1 MDEVVA
7 MVNICNDS
15 DCSNQTNSTEHE
27 QSDYL
32 FADETVH
39 LVFTV
44 SGVVSLVSL
53 FIVFIVY
60 LVIPDFNSLHGKIV
74 LSNVVSVGFVSSFLL
89 YVFNVQYNIPYL
101 CEFVGYFGYFSSMS
115 MFSWMTIMCYDLC
128 STLLQIKVQ
137 RNSSHGSRFLLYS
150 VCGWG
155 MGIILTT
162 ILLILQNT
170 LPPQS
175 DLHPGIGNLSCF
187 LNLEGNSYL
196 YLFHFPILIMMVINL
211 GFFIIIV
218 TTLSRAH
225 KRTRSMRMSRR

>member
-1 MDEVVA
+1 MDEGVD

-15 DCSNQTNSTEHE
+15 ECKNQTNNTE
-27 QSDYL
+27 QNDYL
-32 FADETVH
+32 FSDETVD

-60 LVIPDFNSLHGKIV
+60 IIIPDFNSMHGKIV
-74 LSNVVSVGFVSSFLL
+74 LSNVVSVAFVSSFLL
-89 YVFNVQYNIPYL
+89 YVFNVQYIPFL
-101 CEFVGYFGYFSSMS
+101 CECVGYFGYFSSMS
-115 MFSWMTIMCYDLC
+115 MFSWMTIMSFDLC

-162 ILLILQNT
+162 IILILQNT

-175 DLHPGIGNLSCF
+175 DLHPGMGNLSCF

-196 YLFHFPILIMMVINL
+196 YLFHFPILIMMVINI

-218 TTLSRAH
+218 TTLSRAN

>member
-1 MDEVVA
+1 M
-7 MVNICNDS
+7 NICNDS
-15 DCSNQTNSTEHE
+15 ECRNLTSDSEEN
-27 QSDYL
+27 DYL
-32 FADETVH
+32 FSDETVN

-44 SGVVSLVSL
+44 SGLVSLVSL

-60 LVIPDFNSLHGKIV
+60 VVIPDLNSLHGKIV
-74 LSNVVSVGFVSSFLL
+74 LSNVVSVGFLSLFLL
-89 YVFNVQYNIPYL
+89 YVFNVKQYIPFL
-101 CEFVGYFGYFSSMS
+101 CESVGYFGYFSSMS

-162 ILLILQNT
+162 NLLILEHT

-175 DLHPGIGNLSCF
+175 DFHPGVGNLSCF
-187 LNLEGNSYL
+187 ISMEGNRFL
-196 YLFHFPILIMMVINL
+196 YLFHLPILIMMIVNI
-211 GFFIIIV
+211 GFFIIII
-218 TTLSRAH
+218 TTLSQAH
-225 KRTRSMRMSRR
+225 QRTRSMRMFRR